1 MRRTFPIREFSF
13 LLILVCAIVV
23 GALMVA
29 PFLAALLWAA
39 VLTLLTYPVFARAKR
54 RLESGPLQK
63 FAPSAAALVAVFFT
77 IFIVVVPLTAVV
89 FGLVVQTQGL
99 ATGAVTDGDQGV
111 VHSFLTQ
118 LDQQIRPLAARL
130 GSADFSAVSY
140 WAENQDRIVASLRAP
155 AAALAQRAGVATVM
169 MVIALLTQFFMLR
182 DGHRLLPVVR
192 DLMPIPVAKTDA
204 LLARLRETVWAVFVG
219 TVLVAAIQG
228 TAMGI
233 AFAVAGV
240 PNALILGVVT
250 FLLSI
255 VPLLGSPVVYV
266 PVGLGLLLQGNT
278 TGAIGVLLFGFLIV
292 SNIDNALRPFLIGGR
307 IDLHPMVIFFAI
319 LGGVLLFGPVGVMAG
334 PMAVTILFALAEVY
348 RESNTESN
356 QSAEPVDLP
365 A

>member
-1 MRRTFPIREFSF
+1 MRRSFPVRDFSF
-13 LLILVCAIVV
+13 LLILVGALVV

-29 PFLAALLWAA
+29 PFLASLLWAM
-39 VLTLLTYPVFARAKR
+39 VLALLTYPVFERVKR
-54 RLESGPLQK
+54 WLEAGQLQK
-63 FAPSAAALVAVFFT
+63 IAPNAAALAAVLFT
-77 IFIVVVPLTAVV
+77 ILIVVVPLSAVV

-99 ATGAVTDGDQGV
+99 ASGAATGSDQGV
-111 VHSFLTQ
+111 VQSFLIQ
-118 LDQQIRPLAARL
+118 LDKQIKPFAVQL
-130 GSADFSAVSY
+130 GSPNFSAVSY
-140 WAENQDRIVASLRAP
+140 WAENQQQIVASLRAP
-155 AAALAQRAGVATVM
+155 AAALAQRAGVAAVM
-169 MVIALLTQFFMLR
+169 TVIALLTQFFMLR
-182 DGHRLLPVVR
+182 DGHRLLPLVL
-192 DLMPIPVAKTDA
+192 DLMPISRDRTQE
-204 LLARLRETVWAVFVG
+204 LLVRLRETVWAVFVG

-228 TAMGI
+228 TAMGV

-250 FLLSI
+250 FLMSI

-278 TGAIGVLLFGFLIV
+278 TGAIGILLFGFLIV

-348 RESNTESN
+348 RESNAESN
-356 QSAEPVDLP
+356 QLVEPVDLP

>member
-1 MRRTFPIREFSF
+1 MRQTFPVRDFSF
-13 LLILVCAIVV
+13 LLILVGALVV
-23 GALMVA
+23 GGLMVA

-39 VLTLLTYPVFARAKR
+39 VLAMLTYPVFSRAKQ

-63 FAPSAAALVAVFFT
+63 MAPNAAALIAVLFT
-77 IFIVVVPLTAVV
+77 VLIVVVPLSAVV
-89 FGLVVQTQGL
+89 FGLIVQTQGL
-99 ATGAVTDGDQGV
+99 ATGAAGDSDKGIV
-111 VHSFLTQ
+111 KSLLSQ
-118 LDQQIRPLAARL
+118 LDHQIRPIAARL
-130 GSADFSAVSY
+130 GSPDFSAQGY
-140 WAENQDRIVASLRAP
+140 WAENQGQIVAGLRAP
-155 AAALAQRAGVATVM
+155 AAAFAQRAGVAAVM
-169 MVIALLTQFFMLR
+169 TVIALLTQFFMLR
-182 DGHRLLPVVR
+182 DGYRLLPIVR

-204 LLARLRETVWAVFVG
+204 LLARLRETVWAVFIG

-250 FLLSI
+250 FLMSI

-278 TGAIGVLLFGFLIV
+278 TGAIGILLFGFLIV

-307 IDLHPMVIFFAI
+307 IDLHPMVIFFSI

-348 RESNTESN
+348 RESN
-356 QSAEPVDLP
+356 QSVEPVDLP